1 MKELHDRMPA
11 MLSKEMEKLWLDP
24 ALAKDDVLQMLVPY
38 DDGQMDAYPVSK
50 KVGNVR
56 ERGEE
61 LIDKISL

>member
-50 KVGNVR
+50 KVG
-56 ERGEE
+56 
-61 LIDKISL
+61 KK